1 MIGVNGDMMSLQEI
15 IFYCFAGL
23 TILSAVMI
31 VTQSNPVR
39 SVLFLVF
46 GFFSSSVLWLLMN
59 AEFLALILVLVYV
72 GAVMTL
78 FLFVVMM
85 VNIDV
90 ESMRTRLFRYLPVGL
105 LLVCVLAALLY
116 GALPAT
122 GMLRDS
128 PVISHSMLSDTQ
140 AIGMVLYTH
149 YVLAFELASVILLVA
164 IIAAITLAH
173 RHAPSTSKRQNI
185 LAQLLVRREDRVTL
199 VAMQAEINKE

>member
-1 MIGVNGDMMSLQEI
+1 MMDLQQI

-23 TILSAVMI
+23 TVLAAVMI

-46 GFFSSSVLWLLMN
+46 GFFTSSVLWLLLN

-90 ESMRTRLFRYLPVGL
+90 ESMQTKMLRYLPLGLLIVAALVGL
-105 LLVCVLAALLY
+105 LY
-116 GALPAT
+116 IALPSSGGFGT
-122 GMLRDS
+122 NELIGHK
-128 PVISHSMLSDTQ
+128 VLSDTQ
-140 AIGMVLYTH
+140 AIGMVLYTQ
-149 YVLAFELASVILLVA
+149 YVLAFEIAAVILLVA
-164 IIAAITLAH
+164 IIAAVTLAH
-173 RHAPSTSKRQNI
+173 RTVSSTAKRQNI
-185 LAQLLVRREDRVTL
+185 LDQLMVRREDRITL
-199 VAMQAEINKE
+199 VAMKAEPRKE

>member
-1 MIGVNGDMMSLQEI
+1 MDLQQI

-23 TILSAVMI
+23 TVLAAVMI

-46 GFFSSSVLWLLMN
+46 GFFTSSVLWLLLN

-90 ESMRTRLFRYLPVGL
+90 ESMQTKMLRYLPLGLLIVAALVGL
-105 LLVCVLAALLY
+105 LY
-116 GALPAT
+116 IALPSSGGFGT
-122 GMLRDS
+122 NELIGHK
-128 PVISHSMLSDTQ
+128 VLSDTQ
-140 AIGMVLYTH
+140 AIGMVLYTQ
-149 YVLAFELASVILLVA
+149 YVLAFEIAAVILLVA
-164 IIAAITLAH
+164 IIAAVTLAH
-173 RHAPSTSKRQNI
+173 RTVSSTAKRQNI
-185 LAQLLVRREDRVTL
+185 LDQLMVRREDRITL
-199 VAMQAEINKE
+199 VAMKAEPRKE

>member
-1 MIGVNGDMMSLQEI
+1 MMDLQQI

-23 TILSAVMI
+23 TVLAAVMI

-46 GFFSSSVLWLLMN
+46 GFFTSSVLWLLLN

-90 ESMRTRLFRYLPVGL
+90 ESMQTKMLRYLPLGLLIVAALVGL
-105 LLVCVLAALLY
+105 LYIAVPSFGGFGTSGQIGHKV
-116 GALPAT
+116 
-122 GMLRDS
+122 
-128 PVISHSMLSDTQ
+128 LSDTQ
-140 AIGMVLYTH
+140 AIGMVLYTQ
-149 YVLAFELASVILLVA
+149 YVLPFEIAAVILLVA
-164 IIAAITLAH
+164 IIAAVTLAH
-173 RHAPSTSKRQNI
+173 RTISSTAKRQNI
-185 LAQLLVRREDRVTL
+185 LDQLMVRREDRITL
-199 VAMQAEINKE
+199 VAMKAEPRKE